1 MATRRVW
8 SGGDNSTPTVSW
20 AGAHT
25 TIAAAITASTAGDTF
40 WIASDHTED
49 FTVATT
55 FTFKGT
61 TTAPDTILSVQR
73 SDDTL
78 VKGAAFTTST
88 NDDSLTVNGSL
99 FMWGV
104 ILDAGASSS
113 GGIAIQLNRS
123 AGLKQHYENCDLKAR
138 NTSSAGGF
146 QIGLDQDTTSG
157 SLTTLRDCGWLNT
170 GNTAKMLRLNGTV
183 RIEGGSLLSG
193 YNTNTFIGPVDSKMG
208 GDISVTG
215 LDMVNAPAGI
225 DIFNGTNF
233 SRPAS
238 RLMIRNCK
246 LPASWSGTLFAT
258 TPTVPDIRAEMHNCD
273 AGDTNYKLWIEDMYG
288 SVREETVIKRTGGAT
303 DGDTGL
309 SLKMVSH
316 ASNALFPLNLCA
328 SHEISRRYPGTSAE
342 DSAWSSGAAKTVGL
356 EIVHDSQGAGSGAD
370 FQNDE
375 AWLEVEV
382 LDVSGF
388 PLSHI
393 VSSRRGLRSS
403 AADIA
408 NSSETW
414 TTTGLT
420 TPVKQTLSVSVN
432 PREKGS
438 LRLRVFI
445 AKANKTVYVCP
456 KVEVS

>member
-40 WIASDHTED
+40 WIASDHTEN

-55 FTFKGT
+55 FAFKGT
-61 TTAPDTILSVQR
+61 PTASDIILSVQR

-78 VKGAAFTTST
+78 VKGASFTTST
-88 NDDSLTVNGSL
+88 NDDTITVNGTL

-104 ILDAGASSS
+104 ILDAGNTSS
-113 GGIAIQLNRS
+113 GASALFFNRS
-123 AGLKQHYENCDLKAR
+123 AGHKQLYENCDLKAR
-138 NTSSAGGF
+138 NTGSVSF
-146 QIGLDQDTTSG
+146 QIGFDQDATSG
-157 SLTTLRDCGWLNT
+157 SLTLFRDCGWLDT
-170 GNTAKMLRLNGTV
+170 GNAAKMMRLSGTV
-183 RIEGGSLLSG
+183 RIEGGSLLTG
-193 YNTNTFIGPVDSKMG
+193 YNANTFISPLDSKMG
-208 GDISVTG
+208 GDILITG

-233 SRPAS
+233 SRAAT
-238 RLMIRNCK
+238 RLEVRNCK
-246 LPASWSGTLFAT
+246 LPASWTGTLFAT
-258 TPTVPDIRAEMHNCD
+258 TPSVPDIRASMLNCD
-273 AGDTNYKLWIEDMYG
+273 SGDTNYKLWVEDMYG
-288 SVREETVIKRTGGAT
+288 SVRQETVITRTGGAT

-356 EIVHDSQGAGSGAD
+356 EIVHDSQGAGTGAD

-375 AWLEVEV
+375 IWLEVEV